1 MITSE
6 LSDFRKKF
14 YKTETDNSLTMRPFT
29 LYELSGFIKTIQAFK
44 KDDFPRSQLY
54 QLQQSLELGKATS
67 TLDYLYFRSRLKE
80 GKGKLLQKQIEH
92 KWQAVSDDDDN
103 NLGPWYAMLQ
113 KEGTDNKCYET
124 LLLDLIEA
132 YDFIPKP
139 EGDNNEEDSSD
150 ESQQLKNS
158 GESQQRLILHSASVI
173 VVPANQVLTGRR
185 LKPAMANFTSPLQRS
200 KASGDTH
207 VRQLHEV
214 SHTLFAIVRM
224 LRICVRAQRKNLKMK
239 TLKQCGITT
248 APSARFSVRLH

>member
-1 MITSE
+1 MQPAFSLSLGFVIAEEHTPIGFLEHLAHSLLKSAKTRAKTLKKKEVGYLGGTVDFLTLKSISMITSE

-67 TLDYLYFRSRLKE
+67 TLEYLYFRSRLKK

-113 KEGTDNKCYET
+113 KEGTDKKCYET

-150 ESQQLKNS
+150 ESS
-158 GESQQRLILHSASVI
+158 S
-173 VVPANQVLTGRR
+173 
-185 LKPAMANFTSPLQRS
+185 
-200 KASGDTH
+200 
-207 VRQLHEV
+207 
-214 SHTLFAIVRM
+214 
-224 LRICVRAQRKNLKMK
+224 
-239 TLKQCGITT
+239 
-248 APSARFSVRLH
+248 

>member
-67 TLDYLYFRSRLKE
+67 TLEYLYFRSRLKE
-80 GKGKLLQKQIEH
+80 GKGKLLQEQIEH

-113 KEGTDNKCYET
+113 KEGTDKKCYET

-150 ESQQLKNS
+150 ESQS
-158 GESQQRLILHSASVI
+158 
-173 VVPANQVLTGRR
+173 
-185 LKPAMANFTSPLQRS
+185 
-200 KASGDTH
+200 
-207 VRQLHEV
+207 
-214 SHTLFAIVRM
+214 
-224 LRICVRAQRKNLKMK
+224 
-239 TLKQCGITT
+239 
-248 APSARFSVRLH
+248 